1 MVNLITRYKKT
12 TAFMAGIL
20 SVAMFA
26 PYFQVWAGVIGFSV
40 LLYLLLC
47 ENKAKELFK
56 IGYAF
61 GFAHFAIGFSWV
73 GNALLIDA
81 ERFGWLYPITLLAA
95 GSFFGLFAA
104 VPALMV
110 VKGRTVLG
118 KWLLFCGAWVV
129 CEWIRS
135 FLLTGFPWN
144 LAGYS
149 LAFDLP
155 MIQNAAIGGVYL
167 TSLLVIVLYSMGG
180 LWLYRHSTKSFIF
193 TVIMA
198 ALLISLSWGWGYWR
212 LQNKKNLLT
221 DTIVRIVQPS
231 IPQTMKW
238 TKESAENNFNTYV
251 DLSKTASDTK
261 PDMIIWGETASPFRL
276 DEDDF
281 HRNVAAAMLP
291 KGSVLLTGMISYQ
304 YNKGFYRPHNSL
316 VVLNDKGEIEW
327 YYHKTHL
334 VPFGEYIPLREYLPD
349 FIRPVANAIGQL
361 GKGDGAKVW
370 QREGLPSI
378 GGVICYE
385 IIFPYEIVDEKNRP
399 DVIVNVTND
408 GWYGESSGPYQHWVA
423 AKFRAIEEGITV
435 VRSANNGLS
444 GMINAYG
451 EEKGVLKLNYSG
463 ISDIKLEKSLGE
475 ITTYSRYGNI
485 ISLILCLILMLAGFI
500 KSKDE
505 L

>member
-1 MVNLITRYKKT
+1 MTNLMIKYQKT
-12 TAFMAGIL
+12 TAFMAGAL

-26 PYFQVWAGVIGFSV
+26 PYFQIWAGVIGFSV
-40 LLYLLLC
+40 LLYLLLN
-47 ENKAKELFK
+47 ESKTKDLFK

-73 GNALLIDA
+73 GNALLIDV

-104 VPALMV
+104 VPAAIIA
-110 VKGRTVLG
+110 KGRTTIG
-118 KWLLFCGAWVV
+118 KWLMFCGAWVV

-144 LAGYS
+144 SAGYS
-149 LAFDLP
+149 LAFNLP

-167 TSLLVIVLYSMGG
+167 TSLLVITLYSMGG
-180 LWLYRHSTKSFIF
+180 LWLCFHSIKSFVLL
-193 TVIMA
+193 TMMA
-198 ALLISLSWGWGYWR
+198 VLLIGVSWGWGYWR
-212 LQNKKNLLT
+212 LQNKEDLVT
-221 DTIVRIVQPS
+221 DTVVRIVQPS

-238 TKESAENNFNTYV
+238 TKENAEDNFSTYI
-251 DLSKTASDTK
+251 DLSKTLSEVK
-261 PDMIIWGETASPFRL
+261 PDMIVWGETASPFRL

-281 HRNVAAAMLP
+281 HRNVAAEMLP
-291 KGSVLLTGMISYQ
+291 QGSILLTGMISYQ

-316 VVLNDKGEIEW
+316 IVLNDHGEIEW

-334 VPFGEYIPLREYLPD
+334 VPFGEYIPWREYLPD
-349 FIRPVANAIGQL
+349 FIKPVANAIGQL
-361 GKGDGAKVW
+361 GEGDGAKVW
-370 QREGLPSI
+370 QRDGWPTI
-378 GGVICYE
+378 GGAVCYE
-385 IIFPYEIVDEKNRP
+385 IIFPHEIVDEKNRP

-423 AKFRAIEEGITV
+423 AKFRAIEEGVTV

-451 EEKGVLKLNYSG
+451 EETGALKLNYSG
-463 ISDIKLEKSLGE
+463 ISDIKLEKSLSK
-475 ITTYSRYGNI
+475 ITTYGRYGNI
-485 ISLILCLILMLAGFI
+485 ISLILCLILMVAGSI
-500 KSKDE
+500 KFKSE
-505 L
+505 Q